1 MEGTEEV
8 LTVEVEEEGAVGVLP
23 NKTHTEMGAIR
34 DEKGRLLPGVR
45 LPGAG
50 RKSRQY
56 EKDMINAVKDVLTPE
71 NIKHYLTTAL
81 DLAVSQQ
88 SARGIVA
95 VLTLGMAY
103 GAGKPVQQVTVDNGK
118 TELLEQLLRND
129 GEPLL
134 PDPASMNEIHTC

>member
-8 LTVEVEEEGAVGVLP
+8 LTVEEEEEGVVDVQSD
-23 NKTHTEMGAIR
+23 KTETKNGGYR
-34 DEKGRLLPGVR
+34 DTKGRFLPGNPAV
-45 LPGAG
+45 GAG

-71 NIKHYLTTAL
+71 NIRHYLTTAL

-118 TELLEQLLRND
+118 TELLEQLLHND

-134 PDPASMNEIHTC
+134 PDPASIKTEIG